1 MFSKFPIEQGFHH
14 GTSGSG
20 ERKAGFCIIG
30 GVKIQAFVCNP
41 FQENTFIVYDDTREA
56 LIIDPG
62 FYSEREVRSAERF
75 VEREGLTV
83 KRILNTHLHF
93 DHCCGNGLAEA
104 AFGVK
109 PEAYE
114 LDLYLFDA
122 LAEQA
127 KMFGLEIP
135 QIAPTA
141 PAPTIKPDE
150 AVKVGNMTFE
160 VLHVPGHSA
169 GSVAFYEKSEKAVFA
184 GDVLFRC
191 GVGRTDLAGGSDEVL
206 RHTLLEVM
214 FKLPPETRVFC
225 GHGPATT
232 IGYEL

>member
-1 MFSKFPIEQGFHH
+1 MFSKISQETNFHN
-14 GTSGSG
+14 GTSNAR
-20 ERKAGFCIIG
+20 ERKFEICIIG
-30 GVKIQAFVCNP
+30 GVKIQSFVCNP

-62 FYSEREVRSAERF
+62 FYSERELRSAERF
-75 VEREGLTV
+75 VETERLTI
-83 KRILNTHLHF
+83 KRVLNTHLHF

-109 PEAYE
+109 PEACE

-122 LAEQA
+122 LAEQS

-141 PAPTIKPDE
+141 PTPTLKPGD
-150 AVKVGNMTFE
+150 VIKVGNMNFE

-169 GSVAFYEKSEKAVFA
+169 GSVAFYEKNEKAIFA

-191 GVGRTDLAGGSDEVL
+191 GVGRTDLAGGSDAVL
-206 RHTLLEVM
+206 RHTILEVM

-232 IGYEL
+232 IGYEM